1 MEKIAIIVDSGA
13 DISPKLAEEKGI
25 YYLPLYV
32 NVEGEFLRDRI
43 DISPEEFYD
52 YIKKEKYLP
61 KTSLP
66 APYDVINL
74 LEKVRDDGYN
84 RAIIICIG
92 SNFSGTYNLCKNT
105 EVSGIETF
113 ALDSKNLTMAE
124 GFLAIYA
131 KKLVD
136 EGKSFEEIK
145 DLLEKSRTSSRVFFT
160 LESFKYIIE
169 GGRVPKTFG
178 KLSDALSVKP
188 LVTVNPEDGKFH
200 LMKLVRGEKKV
211 LKQFYKTAVENLE
224 GAKNYYMFIAKCDN
238 LELADKLEENLKE
251 FISGAKLF
259 IKDQISP
266 TLGANTGPGLCGF
279 AFFRM
284 D

>member
-13 DISPKLAEEKGI
+13 DISPKLAKENGI

-32 NVEGEFLRDRI
+32 NIEGEFLKDRI

-52 YIKKEKYLP
+52 YIEKENYLP

-66 APYDVINL
+66 SPGDVINL
-74 LEKVRDDGYN
+74 LEKVRDDGYDK
-84 RAIIICIG
+84 AIIICIG

-105 EVSGIETF
+105 EVDGIETF

-145 DLLEKSRTSSRVFFT
+145 DLLEKARTSSRVFFT

-200 LMKLVRGEKKV
+200 LKKLVRGEKKI
-211 LKQFYKTAVENLE
+211 LRQFYKTAVENLE
-224 GAKNYYMFIAKCDN
+224 GAKDYYMFISKGDG

-259 IKDQISP
+259 LKDQISP